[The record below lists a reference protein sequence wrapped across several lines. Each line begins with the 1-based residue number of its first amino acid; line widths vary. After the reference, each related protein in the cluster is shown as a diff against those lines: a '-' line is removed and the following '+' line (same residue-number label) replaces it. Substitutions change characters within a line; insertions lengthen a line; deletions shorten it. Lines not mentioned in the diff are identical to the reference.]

1 MIKIWLDLNKILTFT
16 HKNIMEIREIIL
28 KTMKEINKP
37 VKTGELEELTGI
49 SKKIITKELK
59 NLQKEDKIIVPKR
72 CYYQAK

>member
-1 MIKIWLDLNKILTFT
+1 MRLYLNKISTFT
-16 HKNIMEIREIIL
+16 HKNIMETRDIIL

-49 SKKIITKELK
+49 PKRIIAKELK
-59 NLQKEDKIIVPKR
+59 NLQKEEKIIVPKR